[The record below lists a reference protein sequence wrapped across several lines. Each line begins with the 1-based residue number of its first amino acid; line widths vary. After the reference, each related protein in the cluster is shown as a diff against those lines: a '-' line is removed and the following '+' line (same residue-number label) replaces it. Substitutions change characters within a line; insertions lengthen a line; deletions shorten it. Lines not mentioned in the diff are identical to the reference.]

1 MKQVSQTLFN
11 FIAGALLVLVIW
23 YSCYLAMDI
32 NVLPNPFV
40 VLLAVPSLFEQG
52 VMIHLYHSLFR
63 VLCALVISTVIGVL
77 VGILASGSHVV
88 SRILTPFL
96 YFTYPIPR
104 VALLPAVLLIF
115 GLTDT
120 SKIMMITLIV
130 IYPIIIVVRDSVKDI
145 PKQTRNTLICYGASK
160 VQMFWFV
167 TLPWA
172 LSSVLSTA
180 RISLGTAMSIL
191 FFTEAYGAR
200 YGMGFLILDS
210 WFRLNYVQMY
220 AGVVILSVVGFMLFL
235 IIDVIENTVMRWKK
249 A

>member
-1 MKQVSQTLFN
+1 
-11 FIAGALLVLVIW
+11 
-23 YSCYLAMDI
+23 
-32 NVLPNPFV
+32 
-40 VLLAVPSLFEQG
+40 
-52 VMIHLYHSLFR
+52 
-63 VLCALVISTVIGVL
+63 
-77 VGILASGSHVV
+77 
-88 SRILTPFL
+88 
-96 YFTYPIPR
+96 
-104 VALLPAVLLIF
+104 
-115 GLTDT
+115 
-120 SKIMMITLIV
+120 
-130 IYPIIIVVRDSVKDI
+130 
-145 PKQTRNTLICYGASK
+145 
-160 VQMFWFV
+160 MFWFV